1 MNTQTIKTKRQRFH
15 RLLISLGEA
24 EHKEAIV
31 AEHIGTGSTM
41 EITEAQLDTLI
52 ADALKRLAQKK
63 QPAPAKADSAD
74 IQIRKWRNKC
84 LLVLAERGIRATAK
98 DWTAINAELEKKHYQ
113 WVLSDAQRERGT
125 VNTKGLFAFSTVDS
139 LRKLFGQLAAIRDAE
154 KAKSKQI
161 KKLAAQ
167 N

>member
-1 MNTQTIKTKRQRFH
+1 MNTQAITSKRQRFH
-15 RLLISLGEA
+15 RLLISLGEV

-31 AEHIGTGSTM
+31 TEHTGTGSTSA
-41 EITEAQLDTLI
+41 ITEAQLDALI

-63 QPAPAKADSAD
+63 QPAGSNAGKEDKA
-74 IQIRKWRNKC
+74 IRTWRNKC

-98 DWTAINAELEKKHYQ
+98 DWTAINAELGKKHYQ
-113 WVLSDAQRERGT
+113 WVLTDAQRASGT
-125 VNTKGLFAFSTVDS
+125 ANAKGLYAFSTVES
-139 LRKLFGQLAAIRDAE
+139 LKKLFGQLAAIRDAE
-154 KAKSKQI
+154 RIKSQQV